1 MKRWSKRQRRHRA
14 QLPDVTVVLRSAWW
28 ASFVASADLY
38 TVIAYATSFVRGM
51 LIGFE
56 RQWRQRSAVCV
67 PTRWLR

>member
-1 MKRWSKRQRRHRA
+1 MKRWSKRQRRRRA
-14 QLPDVTVVLRSAWW
+14 QLPDVTVVLRSVWW

-56 RQWRQRSAVCV
+56 RQ
-67 PTRWLR
+67 